1 MNTSP
6 DYGNYSK
13 EQLEGVLSRIDQ
25 DRFPERVAE
34 IKKRLL
40 DGDHLQV
47 PTPIQV
53 PEQTQIS
60 YSPLLKK
67 CGSVLI
73 AASIL
78 NLILTNIYLPAGSW
92 DFNIL
97 PILVAVILINKGRKF
112 AAFIRW
118 CSYFGATAYVITLA
132 ATYFFIQPIDLTLT
146 QIRLQPSQMV
156 GAITYQLFWIA
167 ILIWLAKTLSIPEI
181 TTSESKSGA
190 LKWITQ
196 KPILVSV
203 FLATLSFSYLVWF
216 LNGATAKH
224 AIDIAQK
231 MYGTEFQYH
240 VTYLSFVQNSDGKHI
255 KAQVTVWNKEKIAS
269 VPINWKE

>member
-6 DYGNYSK
+6 DYSTYSK

-40 DGDHLQV
+40 DGDYLQV
-47 PTPIQV
+47 PTRIQASEETQV
-53 PEQTQIS
+53 P
-60 YSPLLKK
+60 YLPLLKK
-67 CGSVLI
+67 CGGVLI
-73 AASIL
+73 AAGIL
-78 NLILTNIYLPAGSW
+78 NIILTNIYLPAGSW
-92 DFNIL
+92 KFNIL

-112 AAFIRW
+112 AAFVRW
-118 CSYFGATAYVITLA
+118 CSYFGATASIMTLG

-146 QIRLQPSQMV
+146 QMRLQPSQMV
-156 GAITYQLFWIA
+156 GSITYYLFWVTV
-167 ILIWLAKTLSIPEI
+167 LLWLARALSIPQI
-181 TTSESKSGA
+181 KTSDSKSGA

-196 KPILVSV
+196 KPISVSAL
-203 FLATLSFSYLVWF
+203 LAILSFSYVIWF
-216 LNGATAKH
+216 LSGATAKH

-240 VTYLSFVQNSDGKHI
+240 VTYLGFVQSAEGKHI
-255 KAQVTVWNKEKIAS
+255 KAQITVWNKEKIAS
-269 VPINWKE
+269 VPISWNE